1 MIKPKPDNGD
11 SVDER
16 AAVIASLQAVSASVQ
31 EVMERLEELETK
43 KDAGSEARLLIAQ
56 RVYATQRENLP
67 EFTLLPLRSVRPYS
81 LADMSARILDPD
93 VQSGR
98 VTLGQIRR
106 ESTYRH
112 LRSVRGWLISKGAE
126 LAQEQSKQADMED
139 VEGTALGRGM

>member
-1 MIKPKPDNGD
+1 MIKKPKPVNGD
-11 SVDER
+11 SLDEK
-16 AAVIASLQAVSASVQ
+16 AALIATLQSLAASQQ
-31 EVMERLEELETK
+31 ETMERLEELETK
-43 KDAGSEARLLIAQ
+43 KDTGAEARLLIAQ

-93 VQSGR
+93 VQCGR

-112 LRSVRGWLISKGAE
+112 LRSVRGWLIAKGAE
-126 LAQEQSKQADMED
+126 LAQEQSRQADIED
-139 VEGTALGRGM
+139 SQKLDLGG